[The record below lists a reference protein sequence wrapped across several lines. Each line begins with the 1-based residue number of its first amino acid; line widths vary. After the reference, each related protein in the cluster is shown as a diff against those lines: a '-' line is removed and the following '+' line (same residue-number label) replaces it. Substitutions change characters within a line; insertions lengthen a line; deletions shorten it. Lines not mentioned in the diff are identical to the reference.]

1 MKNVKLLICYH
12 KPDVLLQDEY
22 MTPIHVGRAMA
33 KKNKSPDDP
42 NLKWLLENMIG
53 DDTGENISL
62 KNGSYNELTSLY
74 WAWKNYDKIGDPE
87 YIGLM
92 HYRRHFVL
100 REGETKVF
108 NIDKIDENYFKEINY
123 SPEKLSDMLDGCDFV
138 CHLGKVDNIYK
149 HYLDNHR
156 PEDIELALSFLSSK
170 YQNLA
175 KEYMNQ
181 SYGNFCNMFIFPK
194 KIFFDYCEWLF
205 DILEKFENTVD
216 TSEKRLFISERLTGI
231 YIYGLMK
238 EGYKYKV
245 LPISFVA
252 EPINIPVAMPLD
264 TNNLFATATTIASM
278 LKNAADSTSYTYYL
292 MSNDDVT
299 DDVKARFE
307 SLKNISDRCKFEYIK
322 TDVER
327 QYYPLVLSELVNVNK
342 CLYMTEMNMVFHDLA
357 EFFRTCSVDDYYAVG
372 LPAGE
377 FDTST
382 QEKAIKAD
390 GLIMLHCGKFRKHK
404 LYDKAADDMKSGK
417 GINEIMNKICYHQ
430 LGYFPYWFV
439 TYSDTF
445 GNRVFPT
452 KEKARS
458 EYQAEALWRPILYY
472 GESKPW
478 IDIFST
484 YSNFWW
490 DFAKT
495 VPCTF
500 KFNMPDVN
508 SINHIAEIQQGEIKS
523 VMSSDKNTSQ
533 PDIPYQE
540 PVYVNEPQEVE
551 YKGPESAH
559 ENTKVFVPEVN
570 DDEHASLVKK
580 AKVFYKQYGFRK
592 TVKRFFQKIF
602 VGGEYVDK

>member
-100 REGETKVF
+100 REGEVKVF
-108 NIDKIDENYFKEINY
+108 NIDKIDENYFKELNY
-123 SPEKLSDMLDGCDFV
+123 SPQKLSDMLEDCDFI

-205 DILEKFENTVD
+205 DILERFENTVD

-238 EGYKYKV
+238 ENYKYKV

-264 TNNLFATATTIASM
+264 TNNLFTTATTITSM
-278 LKNAADSTSYTYYL
+278 LKNAAKGTSYTYYL
-292 MSNDDVT
+292 MSNDDVS
-299 DDVKARFE
+299 DDVKAQFE
-307 SLKNISDRCKFEYIK
+307 SLKAISDKCTFEYIK

-327 QYYPLVLSELVNVNK
+327 QYYPLVISELVKVNK
-342 CLYMTEMNMVFHDLA
+342 CLYMTETNIVFHDLA

-382 QEKAIKAD
+382 QEKVIKAD
-390 GLIMLHCGKFRKHK
+390 SLIMLHCGKFRKHK
-404 LYDKAADDMKSGK
+404 IYDKALEDIRAGK
-417 GINEIMNKICYHQ
+417 GINEIVNKVCYHQ

-439 TYSDTF
+439 TSSDAF

-472 GESKPW
+472 GEIKPW
-478 IDIFST
+478 LDIFST

-490 DFAKT
+490 DFAKN
-495 VPCTF
+495 VPCNF
-500 KFNMPDVN
+500 KFNMPDIN
-508 SINHIAEIQQGEIKS
+508 SINHIADIQQNEINN
-523 VMSSDKNTSQ
+523 VMSSAEKVQ
-533 PDIPYQE
+533 EVPYQE
-540 PVYVNEPQEVE
+540 PVHTNEPEEVS
-551 YKGPESAH
+551 YKGPETAH
-559 ENTKVFVPEVN
+559 QDTEVFVPEVN
-570 DDEHASLVKK
+570 DHQNDSMVKK